1 MSDTSEKNSEKK
13 AFSVTTCMLTS
24 GICLLPVA
32 LGFVLWDK
40 LPEQIPQ
47 QYGWNGQVNWT
58 LPKPIGF
65 ILCPVILVL
74 ANAVLLT
81 APLLAKK
88 RLNRKIELLL
98 CWLIPVI
105 SLIVNSLLLLKAAGM
120 DIDIVSAVIALL
132 SLMFIVI
139 GNYLPKTEPNSVVGI
154 RAPWINNN
162 PDVWAKTNRLG
173 GILFVAAGIACFISC
188 FTPAGKYV
196 FIISLSLVAIIS
208 FVYSIVLAVH
218 SRKAVQEDSATV

>member
-1 MSDTSEKNSEKK
+1 
-13 AFSVTTCMLTS
+13 
-24 GICLLPVA
+24 
-32 LGFVLWDK
+32 
-40 LPEQIPQ
+40 
-47 QYGWNGQVNWT
+47 
-58 LPKPIGF
+58 
-65 ILCPVILVL
+65 
-74 ANAVLLT
+74 
-81 APLLAKK
+81 
-88 RLNRKIELLL
+88 
-98 CWLIPVI
+98 
-105 SLIVNSLLLLKAAGM
+105 M

-196 FIISLSLVAIIS
+196 FIISLSLVAIVS

-218 SRKAVQEDSATV
+218 SRKAAQEDSATV